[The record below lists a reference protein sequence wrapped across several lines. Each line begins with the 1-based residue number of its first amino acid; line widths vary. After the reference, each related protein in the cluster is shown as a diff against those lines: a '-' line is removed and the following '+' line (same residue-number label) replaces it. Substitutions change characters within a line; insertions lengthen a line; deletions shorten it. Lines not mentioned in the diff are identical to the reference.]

1 MRYMWGYNLWLGI
14 DNEVTEVFLAAVKL
28 AWEN

>member
-1 MRYMWGYNLWLGI
+1 MWGYNLWLGI

-28 AWEN
+28 A